1 MCHIAA
7 ARRHNGAPLAAFNAV
22 SARESMKQKGYIL
35 VVENDDLIRDLL
47 ERWLGE
53 AGYAVIA
60 ADQGAMRAPR
70 RADAPCLVIV
80 NVASPRGAQPLIRSL
95 QAVYAAPILVVSGRF
110 RRGLAGSAEA
120 AHRLG
125 VRKVL
130 PKPFTRKEL
139 LSAVHESLEAEK

>member
-1 MCHIAA
+1 
-7 ARRHNGAPLAAFNAV
+7 
-22 SARESMKQKGYIL
+22 MKQKGYIL

-80 NVASPRGAQPLIRSL
+80 NLASPRGAQPLIRSL

-125 VRKVL
+125 VRKVSWPASSPQHGWAVWAGGARRRRSVRASKCFVRL
-130 PKPFTRKEL
+130 ATSWTRR
-139 LSAVHESLEAEK
+139 